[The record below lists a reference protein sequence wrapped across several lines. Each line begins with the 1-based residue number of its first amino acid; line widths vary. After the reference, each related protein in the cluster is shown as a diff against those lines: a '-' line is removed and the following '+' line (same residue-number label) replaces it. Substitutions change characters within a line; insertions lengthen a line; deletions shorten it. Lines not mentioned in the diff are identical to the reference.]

1 MEGRRPMKRDLLL
14 LEIAQTAYN
23 IGYGAKKNLAT
34 YDILEKAPGW
44 IVVATLGVGIFALFN
59 PTLENKYIAAAV
71 LLVGIGSLYFNFY
84 QSKKA
89 AYADVGSRLTSLFTS
104 LRSIYYEVKSEERE
118 QWPDS
123 DELVKRYRQI
133 LDDSQEIGIARQIF
147 LSDWYAHY
155 KFFWQAQTDWI
166 NEQLHFRFWR
176 DRIPLTATIVGIAW
190 RWCLFGPP
198 QWQFSTALT
207 GIAHERRDI
216 VPGISRQFEGKKC

>member
-1 MEGRRPMKRDLLL
+1 MEGQRPMKRDLLL

-71 LLVGIGSLYFNFY
+71 LLVGIGSLYFNSY
-84 QSKKA
+84 QSKKD
-89 AYADVGSRLTSLFTS
+89 AYADVGSRLTSLFTG

-123 DELVKRYRQI
+123 DELVKRYRHI
-133 LDDSQEIGIARQIF
+133 LKESQEIGIARQIF

-166 NEQLHFRFWR
+166 DEQLHFRFWR
-176 DRIPLTATIVGIAW
+176 DRIPLTATLVGIILVGVLIWSA
-190 RWCLFGPP
+190 
-198 QWQFSTALT
+198 A
-207 GIAHERRDI
+207 IAILDR
-216 VPGISRQFEGKKC
+216 ISGYRP